1 MDSLIRFR
9 DVCFSYTPTRP
20 VLDGACFDLRAG
32 ERVGLIGTNGCGKTT
47 LLHLIVGLLQP
58 CGGEIV
64 AFGSARQRERD
75 FLEVRRRAGLL
86 FQDADDQL
94 FCPTVAEDVAFG
106 PVNLGYDREQIHAV
120 VHETLAWLGMDGF
133 EDRITYELSAGEKR
147 LVALATVLAMRPEAL
162 LLDEPSANLDARARR
177 RLVESLDARDEA
189 MLVASH
195 DLELMSR
202 VCGRVICLSE
212 GRIATFDSADTFL
225 SDPRLL
231 AEYGVG

>member
-133 EDRITYELSAGEKR
+133 EDTLDHLGGILPHEGEVGALEIEELFAGHQEYPHGVHIVPGVITVEHDVTGFHTA
-147 LVALATVLAMRPEAL
+147 
-162 LLDEPSANLDARARR
+162 
-177 RLVESLDARDEA
+177 VESNGPSPEYLDVLEA
-189 MLVASH
+189 ANR
-195 DLELMSR
+195 EF
-202 VCGRVICLSE
+202 I
-212 GRIATFDSADTFL
+212 
-225 SDPRLL
+225 
-231 AEYGVG
+231 GVGGKVRQIRFRSGAAHLKFH